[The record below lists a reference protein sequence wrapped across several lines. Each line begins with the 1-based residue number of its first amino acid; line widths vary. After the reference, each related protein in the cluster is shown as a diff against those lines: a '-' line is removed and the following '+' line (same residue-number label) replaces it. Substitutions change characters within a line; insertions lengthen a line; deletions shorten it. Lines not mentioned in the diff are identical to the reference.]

1 MPSLIDLRRAAR
13 GAFAA
18 LVAAVATLGE
28 VEAQPNPTPPEVS
41 PEVVACAQDYEAA
54 QVEAKAGHLK
64 TAAEKAVSCAQD
76 KCPAYVRGDCLRF
89 LDEYKAQT
97 PSIIV
102 VARDKSGCDTT
113 EARVSVD
120 GKLVL
125 EKVDGRAV
133 ELDPGEHVIG
143 VSVTGMPVEEQRI
156 VATQSQKDRQLSFGD
171 ARAPACKKGVIE
183 RPPPP
188 PPVQTERSPMT
199 VAGLVLGG
207 LGLGALATS
216 AGFGIAGF
224 VQRGELED
232 CKPCSEQR
240 IDHVRRT
247 FIIGDVLL
255 ASGTALL
262 GTSIA
267 LLVVGGKQPDA
278 QPEPAS
284 TSGRTPRQSVWLGAV
299 PSFSGG
305 AVALFGS
312 F

>member
-1 MPSLIDLRRAAR
+1 
-13 GAFAA
+13 
-18 LVAAVATLGE
+18 
-28 VEAQPNPTPPEVS
+28 
-41 PEVVACAQDYEAA
+41 VVVCAQDYEAA
-54 QVEAKAGHLK
+54 QVEAKDGHLK
-64 TAAEKAVSCAQD
+64 AAVERAVSCAQD
-76 KCPAYVRGDCLRF
+76 SCPAYVRGDCLRF
-89 LDEYKAQT
+89 VDEYKAQT

-102 VARDKSGCDTT
+102 VARDRNGCDTT
-113 EARVSVD
+113 DAQVSVD

-125 EKVDGRAV
+125 EKVDGRAI
-133 ELDPGEHVIG
+133 ELDPGEHV
-143 VSVTGMPVEEQRI
+143 VSVTAAGVAAEEQRI

-171 ARAPACKKGVIE
+171 GRAPGCKKGGVE

-188 PPVQTERSPMT
+188 PPKQTERSPLT

-240 IDHVRRT
+240 IDNVRRT

-255 ASGTALL
+255 ASGAALL

-267 LLVVGGKQPDA
+267 LLVVGGNQAD
-278 QPEPAS
+278 PEP
-284 TSGRTPRQSVWLGAV
+284 RTSVWLGIV
-299 PSFSGG
+299 PSYGGG
-305 AVALFGS
+305 AIDLRAS